1 MGPTQGLWF
10 RRSGG
15 SLRVSSQ
22 RVQLLGKDS
31 TLELLWLLDC
41 ATESRTLTVAT
52 QGLKVR
58 AAVPKLPAAGVAVTV
73 VVLVKGFP
81 AATLAGVGRHIQV

>member
-1 MGPTQGLWF
+1 M
-10 RRSGG
+10 
-15 SLRVSSQ
+15 
-22 RVQLLGKDS
+22 
-31 TLELLWLLDC
+31 DC

-81 AATLAGVGRHIQV
+81 AAALAGVGRHIQV